1 MYSSGTRTATA
12 TAAADGER
20 IRGDAAGVV
29 GDNVNAA
36 DEMPRGVK
44 EEGEVGSV
52 ARGGGGAGNT
62 EGQRREEYDPI

>member
-1 MYSSGTRTATA
+1 M
-12 TAAADGER
+12 
-20 IRGDAAGVV
+20 GVV